1 MNSLDI
7 KDFPVEQSIVQK
19 GMVIYEVNKYLIL
32 FGVKTSIYFG
42 NSAEVIS
49 INNINLSQ
57 NASMK
62 LSYLLGSLNFFNDF
76 LCSRILLDDI
86 NIEFLMKNLK
96 ILTVL
101 INLLE
106 HENNVNVLEN
116 IIDEMNN
123 QRIELRNIYMQL

>member
-7 KDFPVEQSIVQK
+7 KDFLVEQSIVQK

-62 LSYLLGSLNFFNDF
+62 LSYLLGSLNFFNDY

>member
-1 MNSLDI
+1 MNSLNI
-7 KDFPVEQSIVQK
+7 KDFNFDQSILNK
-19 GMVIYEVNKYLIL
+19 GMVIYEVNEYLFL

-49 INNINLSQ
+49 INHIKLSQ

-62 LSYLLGSLNFFNDF
+62 LSYLLGSLNFFNEF
-76 LCSRILLDDI
+76 LYGRILLDDI

-101 INLLE
+101 INRLE
-106 HENNVNVLEN
+106 HENSAVNFEN
-116 IIDEMNN
+116 IIDKMNN
-123 QRIELRNIYMQL
+123 ERIQLRNIYMQL